1 MFFHIELDCGIV
13 YRYDILWYIDILY
26 IVCMYIVCM
35 WLIVSLVLVIYCVVA
50 YICKL
55 KHSAGACLQRAVF
68 TYIPYCIN
76 QSVNRIQ

>member
-1 MFFHIELDCGIV
+1 
-13 YRYDILWYIDILY
+13 
-26 IVCMYIVCM
+26 M

-76 QSVNRIQ
+76 LSIEFNRHPT